1 MGECFPYALR
11 HKIVRCL
18 LKSYAAHVISRTLVD
33 RKDGMVVE
41 GMTWISVKTN
51 EMPGAS
57 QRIPLTKIL
66 ILMVVQAERG
76 PFSSGG

>member
-1 MGECFPYALR
+1 MLLNKDCALLS
-11 HKIVRCL
+11 KIVCSARN
-18 LKSYAAHVISRTLVD
+18 HTNLVG

-51 EMPGAS
+51 EMPGVS